1 VFDFKFMLTFVRSK
15 FFVCQ
20 HNNKNPHNVDETRV
34 NVNGT
39 CLVDHDVAPVSFNH
53 LVSNS

>member
-1 VFDFKFMLTFVRSK
+1 MFDFKFMLTFVRSK

-34 NVNGT
+34 NIIGT